1 MGVINMEW
9 MLPQPM
15 SFNLSEQNECSVVR
29 AVATIED
36 IEVMSP
42 VFSLGLWYL
51 NLNQYRVTLN
61 YIYHINKTND

>member
-42 VFSLGLWYL
+42 VFSLGL
-51 NLNQYRVTLN
+51 
-61 YIYHINKTND
+61 